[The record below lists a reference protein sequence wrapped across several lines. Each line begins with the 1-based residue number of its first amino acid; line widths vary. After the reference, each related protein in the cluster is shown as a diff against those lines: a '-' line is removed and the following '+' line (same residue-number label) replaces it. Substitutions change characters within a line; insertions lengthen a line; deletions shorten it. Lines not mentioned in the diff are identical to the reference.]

1 MPASD
6 APREPA
12 SPSAL
17 DAVDRILEAWAVTRP
32 DLEVGVIAIVQ
43 RIRRLQARFEEA
55 LEENFA
61 AHDLTGTGYGV
72 LSVLIRR
79 GEPREVAQRDLPGL
93 LQRTPGTV
101 SLRLDKMEQQ
111 GLIERVADPDDR
123 RSAVI
128 RLTEAGRTRFDETT
142 PAHLAIQDRMLSA
155 LAPAERD
162 ELARLLRKL
171 SISLEDTRPP
181 DCPTRLAGLDL
192 APAHEARALQNQ
204 VGVPE
209 RTGLL
214 VRSVEGGSRAS
225 EAGLQSGDLLVGLGE
240 GELRSIAD
248 LAEALA
254 TNDEV
259 ALTVWRGQ
267 RSRSVRLVS
276 AEG

>member
-1 MPASD
+1 MPHSN
-6 APREPA
+6 ESS

-17 DAVDRILEAWAVTRP
+17 DAVDRILEDWATTRP

-43 RIRRLQARFEEA
+43 RIRRLQSRFEDA
-55 LEENFA
+55 LEENFT

-79 GEPREVAQRDLPGL
+79 GEPHEVAQRDLPEL

-111 GLIERVADPDDR
+111 GLIERVADPGDR

-128 RLTEAGRTRFDETT
+128 RLTEAGRARFNETT
-142 PAHLAIQDRMLSA
+142 PAHLAIQDRMLAA
-155 LAPAERD
+155 LAPIERD

-171 SISLEDTRPP
+171 TISLDDARPP

-192 APAHEARALQNQ
+192 APAHEARALQVQ
-204 VGVPE
+204 LGVPE

-214 VRSVEGGSRAS
+214 VRSVEGGSSAAT
-225 EAGLQSGDLLVGLGE
+225 AGLQNGDLLVALGDA
-240 GELRSIAD
+240 ELRSIAD

-254 TNDEV
+254 THKEV
-259 ALTVWRGQ
+259 ALTVRRGQ
-267 RSRSVRLVS
+267 RNRSVPLVS

>member
-1 MPASD
+1 MPHSN
-6 APREPA
+6 EP
-12 SPSAL
+12 SRPGAL
-17 DAVDRILEAWAVTRP
+17 DAVDRILEAWATTRP

-43 RIRRLQARFEEA
+43 RIRRLQSRFEDA
-55 LEENFA
+55 LEENFT

-79 GEPREVAQRDLPGL
+79 GEPHEVAQRDLPDL

-111 GLIERVADPDDR
+111 GLIERVADPGDR

-128 RLTEAGRTRFDETT
+128 RLTEAGRARFNETT
-142 PAHLAIQDRMLSA
+142 PAHLAIQDRMLAA

-162 ELARLLRKL
+162 DLARLLRKL
-171 SISLEDTRPP
+171 TISLEDARPP

-192 APAHEARALQNQ
+192 APAHEARTLQVQ
-204 VGVPE
+204 LGVPE

-214 VRSVEGGSRAS
+214 VRSVEGGSSAAT
-225 EAGLQSGDLLVGLGE
+225 AGLQNGDLLVRLGDA
-240 GELRSIAD
+240 ELRSIAD

-254 TNDEV
+254 TNEEV
-259 ALTVWRGQ
+259 ALTVRRGQ
-267 RSRSVRLVS
+267 RNRSVTLVS
-276 AEG
+276 ADG